1 MLAGCHAIC
10 IASRTVVLGRRSFP
24 HLITARRVESAL
36 SLPHPPFARYLH
48 LSLPTMAEVTALT
61 KRLESLQVNT
71 ITSISHTEATTP
83 AAWREAIQASDAP
96 KGFQLVKVLVF
107 KPKTAKNATPV
118 PVVVIAKDETETSSG
133 ALGKKL
139 NLKELRLA
147 SEDLLQEFFS
157 ADKNSRAPLYLALG
171 PISILTV
178 LVQFLPSLLPQKTF
192 QK

>member
-1 MLAGCHAIC
+1 MLAGCHAVR
-10 IASRTVVLGRRSFP
+10 IAPRTFVLGRRSFP
-24 HLITARRVESAL
+24 HLITARRVESPF
-36 SLPHPPFARYLH
+36 SHPRYLH
-48 LSLPTMAEVTALT
+48 LSLPTMAEVSALT
-61 KRLESLQVNT
+61 KRLESMQVAP
-71 ITSISHTEATTP
+71 ITSISHSEATTP

-157 ADKNSRAPLYLALG
+157 ADKNSRAPLYLHLHL
-171 PISILTV
+171 IMFLTTS
-178 LVQFLPSLLPQKTF
+178 LQSLPLPLLQKTF